1 MVIFNKLNPKLTRV
15 KKGVDLAAT
24 FNTSI
29 DGHIHDTTVTIMKFD
44 CYREISLKQATR
56 TFRKGKSVPRAFHIS
71 YKSSIDKVAMS
82 ELISFE
88 ETRQSIPH
96 YLTET
101 TGLHLRKRRAFH
113 QLRTWVTAAKA
124 QLDEHDPNRYG
135 WTLEKNKFVHRF
147 LGF

>member
-1 MVIFNKLNPKLTRV
+1 MTAIGRFHSNKQPEHL
-15 KKGVDLAAT
+15 
-24 FNTSI
+24 
-29 DGHIHDTTVTIMKFD
+29 
-44 CYREISLKQATR
+44 E
-56 TFRKGKSVPRAFHIS
+56 KGKVFHVHFIYPIRAVLT
-71 YKSSIDKVAMS
+71 KVAMS

-101 TGLHLRKRRAFH
+101 NGLHLRKRRAFH
-113 QLRTWVTAAKA
+113 QLRTWVTADKA